1 MRTERYQ
8 QKTFFGTGLPLF
20 AAALP
25 FLLASLYLLLKQTQL
40 PLCILLLTIGLL
52 FIMASVWQ
60 TKRNNAQLLQ
70 FVRQNSTF
78 THQCQPSL
86 KIDSLLHNLQQQAFE
101 LTEYPFGNYHAYR
114 QLDKKHG
121 CHFFLANNNA
131 PDCPETEEY
140 SKLFIK
146 TVFETGLSAGNR
158 YLLNLEYGAEIAK
171 NAPEYIKVARDGFMC
186 DKSGTPFG
194 FRLAYDTKSNVLYW
208 AEAVT
213 DIDWHKSEVLAIY
226 TAKLLRKLFS

>member
-1 MRTERYQ
+1 
-8 QKTFFGTGLPLF
+8 
-20 AAALP
+20 
-25 FLLASLYLLLKQTQL
+25 
-40 PLCILLLTIGLL
+40 
-52 FIMASVWQ
+52 
-60 TKRNNAQLLQ
+60 
-70 FVRQNSTF
+70 
-78 THQCQPSL
+78 
-86 KIDSLLHNLQQQAFE
+86 
-101 LTEYPFGNYHAYR
+101 
-114 QLDKKHG
+114 LDKKHG

-213 DIDWHKSEVLAIY
+213 DIDWHKSEVMAIY
-226 TAKLLRKLFS
+226 TAKLLQKLFS